1 MAKNEKTVMNRNRH
15 VVISGSSGQIGTNLG
30 VALCAKGNRVTGV
43 DRRPNT
49 WLNVF
54 PTLLIDLRMH
64 HEFVFEALRSLGPI
78 DGIVHLAANAKVHEL
93 VQYPERAMDNI
104 AMAFNVFDA
113 ARRLGVPVVFG
124 SSREVYGDI
133 QHHLTHEQLADFAV
147 AESPYSAS
155 KIAGEALLYS
165 YGRCYGMR
173 HLVFRFSNVY
183 GRYDNDLE
191 RMERVIPLFIRRIL
205 DGEPITLYGSQKM
218 LDFTYVDDCV
228 RGIVAG
234 IEALLDGRVNGEVVN
249 LAAGKGQTLLDLVR
263 FIEQATG
270 CRASMRARPVRHG
283 EITRYVAD
291 LSKARALL
299 NYQPKTY
306 LEEGIR
312 RSLDWWRET
321 GAAPDPKRRT
331 GRVKSR

>member
-1 MAKNEKTVMNRNRH
+1 MNKKQRH
-15 VVISGSSGQIGTNLG
+15 IVITGSSGQIGTNLG
-30 VALCAKGNRVTGV
+30 VALRARGYRVTGI
-43 DRRPNT
+43 DCRANT
-49 WLNVF
+49 WLDAF
-54 PTLLIDLRMH
+54 PTLLLDLRMH
-64 HEFVFEALRSLGPI
+64 HEFVFEAFRSLGPI
-78 DGIVHLAANAKVHEL
+78 DGVIHLAANAKVHEL
-93 VQYPERAMDNI
+93 VKHTERAMDNI
-104 AMAFNVFDA
+104 TMAYNAFDA
-113 ARRLGVPVVFG
+113 ARRLGAPVVFG

-155 KIAGEALLYS
+155 KIAGESLLYS

-173 HLVFRFSNVY
+173 HLVLRFSNVY

-205 DGEPITLYGSQKM
+205 DGEPITIFGPEKT

-234 IEALLDGRVNGEVVN
+234 IEALLDGRINGQVIN
-249 LAAGKGQTLLDLVR
+249 LAAGKGQTLLEMVR

-270 CRASMRARPVRHG
+270 CKARMRTRPARHG

-291 LSKARALL
+291 LSKAKELL
-299 NYQPKTY
+299 NYQPGVY

-312 RSLDWWRET
+312 RSLDWWREA
-321 GAAPDPKRRT
+321 GAAPARKRG
-331 GRVKSR
+331 GRATRAG